1 MRVDLTTNDAAK
13 PLGVSKVNFKQKFS
27 PYSDNKNLYWMP
39 TDVEIT
45 ANGSFAGI
53 VKFEAEVFTIVSD
66 YKLNKKAPAGIF
78 DDYIVKVMPD
88 AKKDSSYWKDKQL
101 VKILPKKKTHTE

>member
-1 MRVDLTTNDAAK
+1 
-13 PLGVSKVNFKQKFS
+13 
-27 PYSDNKNLYWMP
+27 MP

-66 YKLNKKAPAGIF
+66 YKLNKKAPAEFLTIT
-78 DDYIVKVMPD
+78 
-88 AKKDSSYWKDKQL
+88 L
-101 VKILPKKKTHTE
+101 